1 MLVQGERSGEGLG
14 TWTGEQYFVPA
25 ESLLAEL
32 TITARRWQPPWS
44 GMATE
49 PSVPK

>member
-32 TITARRWQPPWS
+32 TITAGS
-44 GMATE
+44 A
-49 PSVPK
+49 